1 MYFFLKNQAKG
12 CGCGCGVWGCE
23 GARDGVHMNNI

>member
-23 GARDGVHMNNI
+23 GARDVPT

>member
-12 CGCGCGVWGCE
+12 CGCGCGVWECQ
-23 GARDGVHMNNI
+23 GAGDVST